1 LEVKVNI
8 QIIGLGKSGIAQAKL
23 MKKLGHSVSGYD
35 KKPVVCPDITIS
47 EKPVSDTD
55 VTFLCLPEKGISAML
70 KQLAVSRINNPY
82 VIRSPLVP
90 GATQVAMQQY
100 GVHICHNPE
109 LTWRNNTDKDGWN
122 EKTMVIGECCPMH
135 GELLAK
141 VYHPLGLNIVRTK
154 PIASEMAKLALS
166 TYFSTLATY
175 LHEFDMRL
183 ADLIPVTK

>member
-23 MKKLGHSVSGYD
+23 MNKLGHYVTGYD
-35 KKPVVCPDITIS
+35 KKPVVCPDITITD
-47 EKPVSDTD
+47 KPVPDAD
-55 VTFLCLPEKGISAML
+55 VTFLCIHEKEMPAML
-70 KQLAVSRINNPY
+70 RQLAASRVNNPY

-90 GATQVAMQQY
+90 GATQVAMQQHD
-100 GVHICHNPE
+100 VHICHNPE
-109 LTWRNNTDKDGWN
+109 LSWRNNTHKDGWN
-122 EKTMVIGECCPMH
+122 ENTMVIGECCPVH

-183 ADLIPVTK
+183 SDLIPVTK